1 MNHAYSRQLR
11 SYAHAKKINK
21 EDTSLF
27 LKDMLWVP
35 IIKQFEKYLSLS
47 SFVGQLQNKTVTELK
62 ETGMDKIERLEGM
75 RLI

>member
-1 MNHAYSRQLR
+1 
-11 SYAHAKKINK
+11 
-21 EDTSLF
+21 
-27 LKDMLWVP
+27 MLWVP

-62 ETGMDKIERLEGM
+62 ETGMDEIERLEGM

>member
-35 IIKQFEKYLSLS
+35 IIKQFEKYLSLPLLM
-47 SFVGQLQNKTVTELK
+47 GQLQNKIVTELK
-62 ETGMDKIERLEGM
+62 EQVWTKLKDGKE
-75 RLI
+75 

>member
-1 MNHAYSRQLR
+1 MNHVYSRQLK

-35 IIKQFEKYLSLS
+35 IIKQFEKYLSLPLL
-47 SFVGQLQNKTVTELK
+47 VGQLQNKTVTELK
-62 ETGMDKIERLEGM
+62 EHVWTKLKDGKE
-75 RLI
+75 